1 MKIDD
6 TKIMKILNKY
16 EGTMRKTGAFL
27 LEIDEDELIITDSCE
42 GMDMVPLNK
51 ELCHQLSDLFKEL
64 GEAL

>member
-16 EGTMRKTGAFL
+16 EAAMRKTGAFL

-51 ELCHQLSDLFKEL
+51 ELCLQLSNLFKEL